1 MKACGNESFR
11 RGDNFDALWKYE
23 HALLLCHSY
32 PSLKADTAALHSN
45 IAAVCLKLGDVGSE
59 DLLDPQQ
66 YPPSHVLWY
75 AFTQQHASEAITL
88 CPEAKILHKVKSPNG
103 LHNIMTLYEK
113 GKPNPLHSAI
123 MAYGKFGGELN
134 LVIWWPAFATTKL
147 KYAKISCSHIYVW

>member
-11 RGDNFDALWKYE
+11 RGDNYDALWKYE

-45 IAAVCLKLGDVGSE
+45 IAAVCLKLGDAGSE

-75 AFTQQHASEAITL
+75 AFTQQHSSEAITL
-88 CPEAKILHKVKSPNG
+88 CPEAKILHKVGVCAHLFNNTI
-103 LHNIMTLYEK
+103 LFL
-113 GKPNPLHSAI
+113 
-123 MAYGKFGGELN
+123 KFGMKIIILLELRQ
-134 LVIWWPAFATTKL
+134 FFRG
-147 KYAKISCSHIYVW
+147 